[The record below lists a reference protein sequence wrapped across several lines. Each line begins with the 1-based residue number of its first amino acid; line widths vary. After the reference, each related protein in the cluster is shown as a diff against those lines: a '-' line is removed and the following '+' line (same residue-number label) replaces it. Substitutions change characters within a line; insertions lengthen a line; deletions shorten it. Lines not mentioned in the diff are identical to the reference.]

1 MFTVGRHHF
10 LPSLR
15 GVFVY
20 SRYYENAGFYM
31 YYLVTKKDNQYIR
44 ITSVKSFLVIFPNTI
59 FKFKPLVKN
68 VDTLRLAVTNS

>member
-1 MFTVGRHHF
+1 
-10 LPSLR
+10 
-15 GVFVY
+15 
-20 SRYYENAGFYM
+20 M